1 MYKTSIK
8 RPQRRIDSNTIVVRN
23 FNTLV
28 SLMDRLSR
36 QKVNK
41 ETVGLNEALGRM
53 NIIDLYRT
61 FHLNAAQY
69 TFCSSAHETFSRIE
83 HMLGHK
89 ANLSKF
95 NKI

>member
-1 MYKTSIK
+1 M
-8 RPQRRIDSNTIVVRN
+8 
-23 FNTLV
+23 
-28 SLMDRLSR
+28 
-36 QKVNK
+36 
-41 ETVGLNEALGRM
+41 GLNEALGRM
-53 NIIDLYRT
+53 NMIDLYRT

-89 ANLSKF
+89 ANLNKF